1 MPKPPASH
9 APQSRPTTQLSSKI
23 STKPTT
29 PVQKSTHDSHGTP
42 KSQDPAS
49 TKSNKLTSSTNK
61 ASTPKQTA
69 PTKQTKDPVG
79 SSQTPADTS
88 RTINNNNNINNNN
101 TNVNV
106 NVSNFNFGRPFF
118 GGWAVG
124 ESFLWGGGVVG
135 FWGIPA
141 TWTLGLWSPIRE
153 PIVLLP

>member
-1 MPKPPASH
+1 
-9 APQSRPTTQLSSKI
+9 
-23 STKPTT
+23 KPTT
-29 PVQKSTHDSHGTP
+29 PTRQSSHDSHAMS
-42 KSQDPAS
+42 KSTDHAS
-49 TKSNKLTSSTNK
+49 TKSNKLTQSTNK
-61 ASTPKQTA
+61 AATQKQTA
-69 PTKQTKDPVG
+69 PTKQTKDSAG
-79 SSQTPADTS
+79 SGQTPSDAPG
-88 RTINNNNNINNNN
+88 TINNNNNNINNNN

-106 NVSNFNFGRPFF
+106 NVSTFNFGTPFF